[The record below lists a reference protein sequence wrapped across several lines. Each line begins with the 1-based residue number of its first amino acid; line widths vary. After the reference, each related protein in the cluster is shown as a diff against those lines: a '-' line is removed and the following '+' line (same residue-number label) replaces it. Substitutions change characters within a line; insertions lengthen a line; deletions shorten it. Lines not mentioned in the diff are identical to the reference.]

1 MRGANTPAYRGMG
14 TPRVRRVFARR
25 DDELGAGCVVVAE
38 VARRYEQRVVNSK
51 AYVDVHVRRGDS
63 GSCRFRTPP
72 TARHA
77 SSHARNFV
85 MRSGSAGAVAY
96 SMRECT

>member
-38 VARRYEQRVVNSK
+38 VARRYEQRVVNIK

-63 GSCRFRTPP
+63 GSCRFRTPQQHVTRRP
-72 TARHA
+72 
-77 SSHARNFV
+77 
-85 MRSGSAGAVAY
+85 MRATLSCVLGAQVQ
-96 SMRECT
+96 